1 MNLNPEQARAKLV
14 EALRSGKYEKGIEAL
29 RREDRYCCLGVACDL
44 YKKHEG
50 IGDWE
55 WDEFQSSW
63 SFLGDIESLPQK
75 VMDWLGFKDETGALI
90 DDIEERSLRL
100 SSLMDL
106 NDNECGMDFPGIADV
121 IESGKV
127 KVNLED

>member
-14 EALRSGKYEKGIEAL
+14 EALQGGKYKKGIEAL
-29 RREDRYCCLGVACDL
+29 RRGDRYCCLGVACDL

-50 IGDWE
+50 IGE
-55 WDEFQSSW
+55 WAQLGSSW
-63 SFLGDIESLPQK
+63 SFLGNIESLPQE
-75 VMDWLGFKDETGALI
+75 VMSWLGFKDEAGALI
-90 DDIEERSLRL
+90 GDIEERSLGL

-106 NDNECGMDFPGIADV
+106 NDNEYGMDFPGIADV

-127 KVNLED
+127 KVYLED